1 VRRESNQ
8 VPRPAQERYDEQ
20 EFLAILTD
28 CALPADVSRVFDEY
42 LTLDNVGGSEA
53 VVVVHKA
60 LLGR

>member
-1 VRRESNQ
+1 